1 MLKAILVLAAVSLPL
16 PALAGQVA
24 CSQRD
29 DVLAQLGS
37 KYKEAPK
44 AAGVANNGGL
54 IEVLTSDE
62 GKTWTL
68 ILSMPNGTSC
78 LLASGE
84 HWQTVAAVAHQ
95 SDQGI

>member
-1 MLKAILVLAAVSLPL
+1 MLKAVFVLAALSLPL
-16 PALAGQVA
+16 PALAGQMA

-37 KYKEAPK
+37 KYKEAPS
-44 AAGVANNGGL
+44 AAGIANNGGL

-62 GKTWTL
+62 GKTWTI

-78 LLASGE
+78 LLAAGE
-84 HWQTVAAVAHQ
+84 NWQSVENTVA
-95 SDQGI
+95 QGPQI

>member
-1 MLKAILVLAAVSLPL
+1 MLKAILVLTAVSLPL

-29 DVLAQLGS
+29 NVLAQLGS